1 MKILI
6 VEDEERLA
14 SFLFRGLK
22 AEGYFCDVATDGE
35 KALQTCLS
43 GDYDLVIL
51 DRMLPKKDG
60 MYVLTKIKEK
70 KPETKVL
77 MLTALD
83 DTEDRILG
91 LRSGADDYLG
101 KPFDFEELLARIE
114 ALSRRFS
121 QHAEDL
127 LKSGDVV
134 MDVDQRLVWK
144 NNIVVKMT
152 QMEFDLLRYFLTN
165 QGKVLSREKIL
176 SRVWSNSED
185 PMTNIVD
192 VYIRRIRVKLNDDGS
207 FIETVRGVG
216 YRVSNSDQR

>member
-127 LKSGDVV
+127 LKS
-134 MDVDQRLVWK
+134 K
-144 NNIVVKMT
+144 K
-152 QMEFDLLRYFLTN
+152 FH
-165 QGKVLSREKIL
+165 
-176 SRVWSNSED
+176 
-185 PMTNIVD
+185 
-192 VYIRRIRVKLNDDGS
+192 
-207 FIETVRGVG
+207 
-216 YRVSNSDQR
+216 

>member
-216 YRVSNSDQR
+216 YRISNSDQC

>member
-165 QGKVLSREKIL
+165 QVKVLSREQIL
-176 SRVWSNSED
+176 SRAWSKCTH
-185 PMTNIVD
+185 PITNIVHES
-192 VYIRRIRVKLNDDGS
+192 IRRIITTLHYVVF
-207 FIETVRGVG
+207 FIPKYTGVG
-216 YRVSNSDQR
+216 

>member
-35 KALQTCLS
+35 KALQACLY
-43 GDYDLVIL
+43 GDYELVIL

-114 ALSRRFS
+114 ALSRRFA

>member
-192 VYIRRIRVKLNDDGS
+192 VYIRRIRVQLNDDGS

>member
-134 MDVDQRLVWK
+134 MEVDQRLVWK

>member
-22 AEGYFCDVATDGE
+22 AEGYFCDVASDGE
-35 KALQTCLS
+35 KALQACLS
-43 GDYDLVIL
+43 GDYELVIL

-127 LKSGDVV
+127 LKTGDVV

>member
-114 ALSRRFS
+114 ALSRRFA

-216 YRVSNSDQR
+216 YRISNSDQC

>member
-176 SRVWSNSED
+176 SRVRSNSED

>member
-22 AEGYFCDVATDGE
+22 AEGYFCDVASDGE
-35 KALQTCLS
+35 KALQACLS
-43 GDYDLVIL
+43 GDYELVIL

-114 ALSRRFS
+114 ALSRRFA

>member
-35 KALQTCLS
+35 KALQACLY
-43 GDYDLVIL
+43 GDYELVIL

>member
-1 MKILI
+1 
-6 VEDEERLA
+6 V
-14 SFLFRGLK
+14 
-22 AEGYFCDVATDGE
+22 GYFCDVATDGE
-35 KALQTCLS
+35 KALQACLY
-43 GDYDLVIL
+43 GDYELVIL

-114 ALSRRFS
+114 ALSRRFA

-216 YRVSNSDQR
+216 YRISNSDQC

>member
-35 KALQTCLS
+35 KALQACLY
-43 GDYDLVIL
+43 GDYELVIL

-114 ALSRRFS
+114 ALSRRFA

-144 NNIVVKMT
+144 NNIVVKLT

-216 YRVSNSDQR
+216 YRIPSSDRC

>member
-35 KALQTCLS
+35 KALQACLS
-43 GDYDLVIL
+43 GDYELVIL

-114 ALSRRFS
+114 ALSRRFA

-216 YRVSNSDQR
+216 YRIPSSDRC

>member
-1 MKILI
+1 
-6 VEDEERLA
+6 
-14 SFLFRGLK
+14 
-22 AEGYFCDVATDGE
+22 
-35 KALQTCLS
+35 
-43 GDYDLVIL
+43 
-51 DRMLPKKDG
+51 
-60 MYVLTKIKEK
+60 
-70 KPETKVL
+70 
-77 MLTALD
+77 
-83 DTEDRILG
+83 
-91 LRSGADDYLG
+91 
-101 KPFDFEELLARIE
+101 
-114 ALSRRFS
+114 
-121 QHAEDL
+121 
-127 LKSGDVV
+127 

-216 YRVSNSDQR
+216 YRISNSDQC

>member
-22 AEGYFCDVATDGE
+22 AEGYFWYVASDGE
-35 KALQTCLS
+35 KALQACLS
-43 GDYDLVIL
+43 GDYELVIL

>member
-114 ALSRRFS
+114 ALSRRFA

>member
-35 KALQTCLS
+35 KALQACLY
-43 GDYDLVIL
+43 GDYELVIL

-114 ALSRRFS
+114 ALSRRFA

-216 YRVSNSDQR
+216 YRISNSDQC

>member
-22 AEGYFCDVATDGE
+22 AEGYFCDVASDGE
-35 KALQTCLS
+35 KALQACLS
-43 GDYDLVIL
+43 GDYELVIL

-91 LRSGADDYLG
+91 LRCGADDYLG

>member
-22 AEGYFCDVATDGE
+22 SEGYFCDGASDGE
-35 KALQTCLS
+35 KALQACLS
-43 GDYDLVIL
+43 GDYELVIL

>member
-22 AEGYFCDVATDGE
+22 AEGYFCDAATDGE

-51 DRMLPKKDG
+51 DRMLPKKYG

>member
-35 KALQTCLS
+35 KALQTCHS

>member
-1 MKILI
+1 MGKKPCKHAI
-6 VEDEERLA
+6 A
-14 SFLFRGLK
+14 
-22 AEGYFCDVATDGE
+22 
-35 KALQTCLS
+35 
-43 GDYDLVIL
+43 GDYELVII
-51 DRMLPKKDG
+51 DRMLPKKEG

>member
-35 KALQTCLS
+35 KALQACLY
-43 GDYDLVIL
+43 GDYELVIL

-101 KPFDFEELLARIE
+101 KPFDFEEPLARIE
-114 ALSRRFS
+114 ALSRRFA

-216 YRVSNSDQR
+216 YRISNSDQC

>member
-22 AEGYFCDVATDGE
+22 AEGYFCDVASDGE
-35 KALQTCLS
+35 KALQACLS
-43 GDYDLVIL
+43 GDYELVIL

-192 VYIRRIRVKLNDDGS
+192 VYIR
-207 FIETVRGVG
+207 E
-216 YRVSNSDQR
+216 YASN

>member
-22 AEGYFCDVATDGE
+22 AEGYFCDVASDGE
-35 KALQTCLS
+35 KDLQACLS
-43 GDYDLVIL
+43 GVYELVIL

>member
-207 FIETVRGVG
+207 FIETFRGVG
-216 YRVSNSDQR
+216 YRVANSDQR

>member
-22 AEGYFCDVATDGE
+22 AEGYFCDVASDGE
-35 KALQTCLS
+35 KALQACLS
-43 GDYDLVIL
+43 GDYELVIL

>member
-101 KPFDFEELLARIE
+101 KPFDFEQLLARIE

>member
-165 QGKVLSREKIL
+165 QGKALSREKIL

>member
-22 AEGYFCDVATDGE
+22 AEGYFCDVASDGE
-35 KALQTCLS
+35 KALQACLS
-43 GDYDLVIL
+43 GDYELVIL

-216 YRVSNSDQR
+216 YRVSNSDQL

>member
-22 AEGYFCDVATDGE
+22 AEGYFCDVASDGE
-35 KALQTCLS
+35 KALQACLS
-43 GDYDLVIL
+43 GDYELVIL

-134 MDVDQRLVWK
+134 MDVDQGLVWK

>member
-1 MKILI
+1 
-6 VEDEERLA
+6 
-14 SFLFRGLK
+14 
-22 AEGYFCDVATDGE
+22 
-35 KALQTCLS
+35 
-43 GDYDLVIL
+43 
-51 DRMLPKKDG
+51 MLPKKDG

>member
-22 AEGYFCDVATDGE
+22 AEGYFCDVASDGE
-35 KALQTCLS
+35 KALQACLS
-43 GDYDLVIL
+43 GDYELVIL

-165 QGKVLSREKIL
+165 QDKVLSREKIL

>member
-176 SRVWSNSED
+176 SRFWSNSED

>member
-35 KALQTCLS
+35 KALQACLY
-43 GDYDLVIL
+43 GDYELVIL

-114 ALSRRFS
+114 ALSRRFA

-152 QMEFDLLRYFLTN
+152 QMEFDLLRYFFTN

-216 YRVSNSDQR
+216 YRISNSDQC

>member
-22 AEGYFCDVATDGE
+22 AEGDFCDVASDGE
-35 KALQTCLS
+35 KALQACLS
-43 GDYDLVIL
+43 GDYELVIL

>member
-22 AEGYFCDVATDGE
+22 AEGYFCDVASDGE
-35 KALQTCLS
+35 KALQACLS
-43 GDYDLVIL
+43 GDYELVIL

-165 QGKVLSREKIL
+165 QDKVLSREKIL

-216 YRVSNSDQR
+216 YRIPSSDRC